1 MSLVRRLLLA
11 AAACCCV
18 ALCSARTAS
27 AAVLSLS
34 PADTTV
40 QVNAT
45 FTLRVTCDAVADLK
59 GLQTAWSY
67 SALRLQLVSMTAG
80 NVFTDPVGAW
90 FEHTIPD
97 VSAPA
102 DTAWLDVAR
111 LNGTAQGP
119 GVVAYVRFKALV
131 PGDAPVGCVLAE
143 MRDSQN
149 VSLAPGCSPGVVHV
163 AAPTAVSRPTW
174 GRLKLRAR

>member
-1 MSLVRRLLLA
+1 MSFTKRVFFA
-11 AAACCCV
+11 AAFCCA
-18 ALCSARTAS
+18 ALCSALPAA

-40 QVNAT
+40 QVNST
-45 FTLRVTCDAVADLK
+45 FTLRVTCDAVSDLK

-67 SALRLQLVSMTAG
+67 SAARLQLVSMTAG
-80 NVFTDPVGAW
+80 NVFTDPGGAW
-90 FEHTIPD
+90 FEHMIFD

-102 DTAWLDVAR
+102 DTAWLDVAK

-131 PGDAPVGCVLAE
+131 PGDAPIDCVWAE
-143 MRDSQN
+143 MRDSEN
-149 VSLAPGCSPGVVHV
+149 VSLMPGCVPGIVHV
-163 AAPTAVSRPTW
+163 AAPTAITRRTW
-174 GRLKLRAR
+174 GQLKIHAR

>member
-1 MSLVRRLLLA
+1 MSLVKRLLLA
-11 AAACCCV
+11 ATVCCA
-18 ALCSARTAS
+18 ALCSAIPAA

-45 FTLRVTCDAVADLK
+45 FTLRVTCDAVSDLK

-67 SALRLQLVSMTAG
+67 SATRLQLVTMYAG
-80 NVFTDPVGAW
+80 NVFTDPGGAW

-102 DTAWLDVAR
+102 DTAWLDVAK
-111 LNGTAQGP
+111 LDGTSQGP

-131 PGDAPVGCVLAE
+131 PGDAPIDCVLAE
-143 MRDSQN
+143 MRDSVN
-149 VSLAPGCSPGVVHV
+149 ASLMPSCIPGIVHV
-163 AAPTAVSRPTW
+163 AAPTAITRRSW
-174 GRLKLRAR
+174 GQLKIHAR

>member
-1 MSLVRRLLLA
+1 MSLVKRLLLA
-11 AAACCCV
+11 ATVCCA
-18 ALCSARTAS
+18 ALCSAIPAA

-45 FTLRVTCDAVADLK
+45 FTLRVTCDAVSDLK

-67 SALRLQLVSMTAG
+67 SATRLQLVTMYAG
-80 NVFTDPVGAW
+80 NVFTDPGGAW

-102 DTAWLDVAR
+102 DTAWLDVAK
-111 LNGTAQGP
+111 LDGTSQGP
-119 GVVAYVRFKALV
+119 GVVAYV
-131 PGDAPVGCVLAE
+131 PGDAPIDCVLAE
-143 MRDSQN
+143 MRDSAN
-149 VSLAPGCSPGVVHV
+149 ASLMPGCAPGMVHV
-163 AAPTAVSRPTW
+163 AAPTAITRRSW
-174 GRLKLRAR
+174 GQLKIHAR